1 MPKTVILDKPQYVN
15 EKLLGYVH
23 HNQCRLCNAVDRD
36 GKNLRA
42 EIDEM
47 CTTQTYQA
55 VCQFLAGHS
64 IFIDTTNVGRH
75 VNKHAP
81 YVLEAKKNG
90 TKKMQS
96 MIIKIKQTKTEVSE
110 ALQRVID
117 IGDAKVQSGDLP
129 VTETLYIA
137 ALREQGKRGGK
148 TTIEAEFETLD
159 ADFVNKIKALNGGT
173 QI

>member
-1 MPKTVILDKPQYVN
+1 MPETTPVKVQYVN

-23 HNQCRLCNAVDRD
+23 HNKCRICNAVDRD
-36 GKNLRA
+36 KKSLREEVDNMA
-42 EIDEM
+42 I
-47 CTTQTYQA
+47 TQSYMA

-64 IFIDTTNVGRH
+64 IFIDTTNVARH
-75 VNKHAP
+75 IAKHAP
-81 YVLEAKKNG
+81 YILEARKNG

-110 ALQRVID
+110 ALQHVID
-117 IGDAKVQSGDLP
+117 IGDTKVMSGDMP
-129 VTETLYIA
+129 VTESLYIA

-173 QI
+173 QV